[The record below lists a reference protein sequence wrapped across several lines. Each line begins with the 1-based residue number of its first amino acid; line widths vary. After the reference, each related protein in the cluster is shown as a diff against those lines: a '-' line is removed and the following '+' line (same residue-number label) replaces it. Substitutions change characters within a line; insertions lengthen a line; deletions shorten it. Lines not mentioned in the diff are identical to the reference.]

1 MSALT
6 TRTVEYTLGTGT
18 ITASTSSTA
27 VTGSGTSFTVEL
39 VVGYIIK
46 NSSGTNIGTVASITD
61 DTNLTLVANAASN
74 LTAATF
80 NIFNPQVSVVNIP
93 LTNVQVDNNFIQLNN
108 YKLER
113 SKNLSDLP
121 NKSTAR
127 TNLGVAIGTNVQAYD
142 ADLTSLSALS
152 TTGIVVRSATDT
164 FTTRSLV
171 ATANDIDITNSSGLA
186 GNITLSVGSNIAKL
200 DRSSNIF
207 SGDITAANF
216 NATSDLQFKNNV
228 NSINNALETVNKMN
242 GVSFK
247 WNTTG
252 KNSYGVI
259 AQELEKF
266 LPELVDVKDNVKS
279 VNYLGLIAFLIN
291 AVKELDKRVK
301 DLESK

>member
-6 TRTVEYTLGTGT
+6 TRIVQYTLGTGT
-18 ITASTSSTA
+18 ITTSTSSTS
-27 VTGSGTSFTVEL
+27 VTGTGTYFTTEL
-39 VVGYIIK
+39 VVGYVIK
-46 NSSGTNIGTVASITD
+46 DSTGTNIGTVASITD
-61 DTNLTLVANAASN
+61 DTNLTLVTNAASN
-74 LTAATF
+74 ITSDVF

-93 LTNVQVDNNFIQLNN
+93 LTNEQVDNNFIGLNN

-121 NKSTAR
+121 NKLTAR
-127 TNLGVAIGTNVQAYD
+127 SNLGVAIGTNVQAYD

-171 ATANDIDITNSSGLA
+171 GTANDIDITNAGGLA
-186 GNITLSVGSNIAKL
+186 GNITLSAGSNIAKL
-200 DRSSNIF
+200 DRASNIF

-216 NATSDLQFKNNV
+216 NATSDLQFKTNV
-228 NSINNALETVNKMN
+228 TSINNALETVNLMN

-259 AQELEKF
+259 AQELEQI
-266 LPELVDVKDNVKS
+266 LPELVDTKDNVKS

-291 AVKELDKRVK
+291 AVKELDERVK
-301 DLESK
+301 NLESK